1 MKTANLCL
9 LCLATL
15 GLSLSAARAQDANT
29 VPPPPLPGNAP
40 ASPQDGAPPQHRHG
54 RPGYVL
60 AELTQK
66 LSLTPEEQAT
76 VGGIIASARTQ
87 MKALRAD
94 DTLSKED
101 RRARA
106 KAILEASRVQIRAA
120 LTPEQQAIFDTLP
133 ASGPKQ

>member
-15 GLSLSAARAQDANT
+15 GLSLSSARAQDANT
-29 VPPPPLPGNAP
+29 VPPPPLPNNAP
-40 ASPQDGAPPQHRHG
+40 ASPQDGAPPPHRRA

-66 LSLTPEEQAT
+66 LSLTPQEQTA
-76 VGGIIASARTQ
+76 VGAIISSARAQ

-94 DTLSKED
+94 DTLSQAD
-101 RRARA
+101 RRAKV
-106 KAILEASRVQIRAA
+106 KAVLEDSRVQIRAA